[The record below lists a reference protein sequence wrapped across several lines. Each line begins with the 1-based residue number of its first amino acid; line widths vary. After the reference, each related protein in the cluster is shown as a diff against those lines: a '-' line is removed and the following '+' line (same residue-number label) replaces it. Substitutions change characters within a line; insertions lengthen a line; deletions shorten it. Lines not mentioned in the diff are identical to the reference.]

1 MVQLLIGILLVALV
15 WALTG
20 ALGLP
25 YLISVVITLIT
36 ALYLLGPYAG
46 WWGERRGPGVGSRGP
61 GPRL

>member
-1 MVQLLIGILLVALV
+1 MINLLIAILIVALV

-25 YLISVVITLIT
+25 YIVSLIITIIA

-46 WWGERRGPGVGSRGP
+46 WWGTHPRGRRGS
-61 GPRL
+61 PRL